1 MVAVLFKAG
10 DQVPV
15 IVLVDVVGK
24 ADKVVPEQIGP
35 TDEKLGVTFGLIV
48 IVTELETAHKPV
60 VGVKVYVVVPN
71 IDVSTDEGLQVPV
84 ILLLEV
90 VGKTGALAPWH
101 KLLGIPVNVGVT
113 FEFTVTF
120 KVCLLAQGK
129 LVGSGVNT

>member
-1 MVAVLFKAG
+1 VVAVLFKAG

-15 IVLVDVVGK
+15 IVFVDVVGK

-35 TDEKLGVTFGLIV
+35 TDEKIGVTFGFTV
-48 IVTELETAHKPV
+48 IVNAVGRAQEPAD
-60 VGVKVYVVVPN
+60 GVKVYVVVPS

-90 VGKTGALAPWH
+90 VGKIGALAPWH

-129 LVGSGVNT
+129 LIGSGVNT

>member
-1 MVAVLFKAG
+1 MVAALFKAG

-15 IVLVDVVGK
+15 IVFVDVVGK

-35 TDEKLGVTFGLIV
+35 TDEKIGVTFGFTV
-48 IVTELETAHKPV
+48 IVNAVGRAQEPAD
-60 VGVKVYVVVPN
+60 GVKVYVVVPS

-84 ILLLEV
+84 ILLLEI
-90 VGKTGALAPWH
+90 VGKIGALAPWH

>member
-15 IVLVDVVGK
+15 IVFVDVVGK

-35 TDEKLGVTFGLIV
+35 TDEKIGVTFGFTV
-48 IVTELETAHKPV
+48 IVNAVGRAQEPAD
-60 VGVKVYVVVPN
+60 GVKVYVVVPS

-90 VGKTGALAPWH
+90 VGKIGALAPWH
-101 KLLGIPVNVGVT
+101 KLLGIPVNVGGT

-129 LVGSGVNT
+129 LIGSGVNT